1 MLQKKG
7 NSMKDYSRTELE
19 NGINEWIVGRN
30 AERNRY
36 ILKLKLI
43 DGLSYLAIANKL
55 NQESMPDSYKIDV
68 RQIQRIIRKSETI
81 LFRHI

>member
-1 MLQKKG
+1 
-7 NSMKDYSRTELE
+7 MKDYSRTEIE
-19 NGINEWIVGRN
+19 NGIDEWIVGGRN
-30 AERNRY
+30 AARNRY

-43 DGLSYLAIANKL
+43 DGLSYQDIACIL
-55 NQESMPDSYKIDV
+55 NAPGQPDSYKIDI

>member
-1 MLQKKG
+1 
-7 NSMKDYSRTELE
+7 MKDYSRTELE
-19 NGINEWIVGRN
+19 NGIDEWIVGRN
-30 AERNRY
+30 AERNRF

-43 DGLSYLAIANKL
+43 DGLSYIDIARIL
-55 NQESMPDSYKIDV
+55 NSDDKPVSYHIEV

>member
-1 MLQKKG
+1 
-7 NSMKDYSRTELE
+7 MKDYSRTELE